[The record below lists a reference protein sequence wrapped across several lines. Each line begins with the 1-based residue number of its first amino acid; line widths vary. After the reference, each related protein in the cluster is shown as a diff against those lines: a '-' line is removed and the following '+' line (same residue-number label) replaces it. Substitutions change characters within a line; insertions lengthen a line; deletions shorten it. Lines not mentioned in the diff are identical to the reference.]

1 MRKITEIE
9 SDLQAAHA
17 AYHAIV
23 EEAPPAKERA
33 ASLAVEKLQAELS
46 AAIAE
51 GANPCPNCGRAP
63 HGMRQPD
70 GFEVGCTNCGWFRH
84 TDGTIRDHGA
94 RGGMLP
100 RHAVETWNEGP
111 DFWKKKSEEAFVARH
126 GADAAK
132 KLAGSKASKK

>member
-1 MRKITEIE
+1 MRKILEIE
-9 SDLQAAHA
+9 SDLQGALA

-23 EEAPPAKERA
+23 EEAPPRKERD
-33 ASLAVEKLQAELS
+33 ASIAVERLQAELS

-51 GANPCPNCGRAP
+51 GAHPCPNCGRAA

-111 DFWKKKSEEAFVARH
+111 DFWKKKSEEAFIARH
-126 GADAAK
+126 GEEAAK
-132 KLAGSKASKK
+132 RLAGSKASK